1 MKAKIANY
9 KGGVHTQYADRMILV
24 PEGVTRQRAGKK
36 NWSEKKSHG
45 LRRGGN
51 KINGVV
57 SKAHGRNGSILA
69 KFEKGL
75 PGQALGTEVDI
86 F

>member
-1 MKAKIANY
+1 MDYA
-9 KGGVHTQYADRMILV
+9 GG
-24 PEGVTRQRAGKK
+24 ETR
-36 NWSEKKSHG
+36 
-45 LRRGGN
+45 
-51 KINGVV
+51 INGVV

>member
-24 PEGVTRQRAGKK
+24 PEGVTSKEQAEKLVGKK
-36 NWSEKKSHG
+36 VAWTTP
-45 LRRGGN
+45 GGN

>member
-9 KGGVHTQYADRMILV
+9 KGGVHTQYADRMILM
-24 PEGVTRQRAGKK
+24 PEGVTSKEQAEKLLGK
-36 NWSEKKSHG
+36 NVIWTTPS
-45 LRRGGN
+45 GN

-57 SKAHGRNGSILA
+57 NKVHGKNGSVLA

-75 PGQALGTEVDI
+75 PGQALGTEVEI
-86 F
+86 V